1 MEALATKYRPRTFKD
16 VVCQDNIKKV
26 LTNQLET
33 GEVKQA
39 YLFCGSAGTGKTTS
53 ARIFANEVNEGK
65 GKPIEIDGASNNG
78 VDNIRQIIDDC
89 RMKSLDSKYK
99 VYIIDE
105 VHMLSIGAFNALLKV
120 LEEPPKGVI
129 FILCTTDPHKIPATI
144 LSRVQRFQFKRIPQN
159 EVIKRLEYVL
169 NEENKEIVQSCGGS
183 RDAVQDIEW
192 ARKEGINIIEH
203 DKEALEYIAK
213 LADGGMRDALMKLD
227 TVLGYTRDIT
237 LQAVLDCLGITNY
250 DYLFEIVHSIGK
262 QQAQTPVQIIDDLYK
277 QGKDLK
283 LFVKDLSKFILDLCK
298 LELTQDISC
307 TMLPPEYKR
316 KCIKLISDCGLDLLV
331 DTMDAVNKLMDKIK
345 YEQNPKSL
353 IESELIIL
361 CLG

>member
-1 MEALATKYRPRTFKD
+1 MEALATKYRPRTFND

-33 GEVKQA
+33 GEIKQA

-53 ARIFANEVNEGK
+53 ARIFASDVNGGK

-78 VDNIRQIIDDC
+78 VDNIRSIIDDC

-144 LSRVQRFQFKRIPQN
+144 LSRLQRFDFKRIPQFD
-159 EVIKRLEYVL
+159 
-169 NEENKEIVQSCGGS
+169 IVQ
-183 RDAVQDIEW
+183 RLQYILQQ
-192 ARKEGINIIEH
+192 EGKITY
-203 DKEALEYIAK
+203 DMEALEYIAK
-213 LADGGMRDALMKLD
+213 LADGGMRDAIMKLD
-227 TVLGYTRDIT
+227 TVIGYTNNIT

-250 DYLFEIVHSIGK
+250 EHLVAIVQGIINK
-262 QQAQTPVQIIDDLYK
+262 QPDEPIQIIDKIYRD
-277 QGKDLK
+277 GKDLK
-283 LFVKDLSKFILDLCK
+283 LFVKDLNKFILDLCK
-298 LELTQDISC
+298 LSITRNKELTMIPTDI
-307 TMLPPEYKR
+307 MR
-316 KCIKLISDCGLDLLV
+316 KCIHIATNTPKYQLV
-331 DTMDAVNKLMDKIK
+331 DILDAINNLLDKIK
-345 YEQNPKSL
+345 YEQNPKNL

-361 CLG
+361 CLK

>member
-1 MEALATKYRPRTFKD
+1 MEALATKYRPRTFKE

-53 ARIFANEVNEGK
+53 ARIFANEVNAGK

-78 VDNIRQIIDDC
+78 VDNIRNIIDDC

-159 EVIKRLEYVL
+159 DVVKRLQYVL
-169 NEENKEIVQSCGGS
+169 Q
-183 RDAVQDIEW
+183 Q
-192 ARKEGINIIEH
+192 EGKITY
-203 DKEALEYIAK
+203 DMEALQYIAK

-227 TVLGYTRDIT
+227 TVLGYTHEIT
-237 LQAVLDCLGITNY
+237 MEAVLDCLGITNY
-250 DYLFEIVHSIGK
+250 DYLFKIVSSVIK
-262 QQAQTPVQIIDDLYK
+262 QDATTPVQLIDDLYK

-298 LELTQDISC
+298 LELTQDINT
-307 TMLPPEYKR
+307 TMIPPELKT
-316 KCIKLISDCGLDLLV
+316 KCTKLLCKCDLDLLV
-331 DTMDAVNKLMDKIK
+331 DIMDAVNKLMDKIK

>member
-26 LTNQLET
+26 LTNQLDT

-53 ARIFANEVNEGK
+53 ARIFANEVNGGK

-159 EVIKRLEYVL
+159 EVVNRLEYIL
-169 NEENKEIVQSCGGS
+169 VQ
-183 RDAVQDIEW
+183 
-192 ARKEGINIIEH
+192 EGILTYNVVAI
-203 DKEALEYIAK
+203 EYIAK
-213 LADGGMRDALMKLD
+213 LADGGMRDAIMKLD
-227 TVLGYTRDIT
+227 TVLGYTHEIT
-237 LQAVLDCLGITNY
+237 MEAVLDCLGITNY
-250 DYLFEIVHSIGK
+250 DYLFKIVSSIIK
-262 QQAQTPVQIIDDLYK
+262 QDATTPMQLIDDLYK

-298 LELTQDISC
+298 LELTQDINT
-307 TMLPPEYKR
+307 TMIPPELKT
-316 KCIKLISDCGLDLLV
+316 KCTQLLCKCDLDLLV
-331 DTMDAVNKLMDKIK
+331 DIMDAVNKLMDKIK

>member
-1 MEALATKYRPRTFKD
+1 MEALATKYRPRTFKE

-26 LTNQLET
+26 LTNQLDT

-53 ARIFANEVNEGK
+53 ARIFANEVNGGK

-78 VDNIRQIIDDC
+78 VDNIRNIIDDR

-159 EVIKRLEYVL
+159 EVVKRLQYVL
-169 NEENKEIVQSCGGS
+169 Q
-183 RDAVQDIEW
+183 Q
-192 ARKEGINIIEH
+192 EGKITY
-203 DKEALEYIAK
+203 DMEALQYIAK

-227 TVLGYTRDIT
+227 TVLGYTTEIT
-237 LQAVLDCLGITNY
+237 MEAVLDCLGITNY
-250 DYLFEIVHSIGK
+250 DYLFKIVSSIIK
-262 QQAQTPVQIIDDLYK
+262 QDATTPMQLIDDLYK

-298 LELTQDISC
+298 LELTQDINT
-307 TMLPPEYKR
+307 TMIPPELKT
-316 KCIKLISDCGLDLLV
+316 KCTRLLCKCDLDLLV
-331 DTMDAVNKLMDKIK
+331 DIMDAVNKLMDKIK

>member
-1 MEALATKYRPRTFKD
+1 MEALATKYRPRTFKE

-26 LTNQLET
+26 LTNQLDT

-39 YLFCGSAGTGKTTS
+39 YLLCGSAGTGKTTS
-53 ARIFANEVNEGK
+53 ARMFANEVNGGK
-65 GKPIEIDGASNNG
+65 GKPIEVDGASNNG

-159 EVIKRLEYVL
+159 EVVKRLQYVL
-169 NEENKEIVQSCGGS
+169 Q
-183 RDAVQDIEW
+183 Q
-192 ARKEGINIIEH
+192 EGKITY
-203 DKEALEYIAK
+203 DMEALQYIAK

-227 TVLGYTRDIT
+227 TVLGYTTEIT
-237 LQAVLDCLGITNY
+237 MEAVLDCLGITNY
-250 DYLFEIVHSIGK
+250 DYLFKIVSSIIK
-262 QQAQTPVQIIDDLYK
+262 QDATTPMQLIDDLYK

-298 LELTQDISC
+298 LELTQDINT
-307 TMLPPEYKR
+307 TMIPPELKT
-316 KCIKLISDCGLDLLV
+316 KCTQLLCKCDLDLLV
-331 DTMDAVNKLMDKIK
+331 DIMDAVNKLMDKIK

>member
-26 LTNQLET
+26 LTNQLDT

-53 ARIFANEVNEGK
+53 ARIFANEVNGGK

-78 VDNIRQIIDDC
+78 VDNIRNIIDDC

-159 EVIKRLEYVL
+159 EVVKRLQYVL
-169 NEENKEIVQSCGGS
+169 Q
-183 RDAVQDIEW
+183 Q
-192 ARKEGINIIEH
+192 EGKITY
-203 DKEALEYIAK
+203 DMEALQYIAK

-227 TVLGYTRDIT
+227 TVLGYTTDIT
-237 LQAVLDCLGITNY
+237 MEAVLDCLGITNY
-250 DYLFEIVHSIGK
+250 DYLFKIVSSIIK
-262 QQAQTPVQIIDDLYK
+262 QDATTPMQLIDDLYK

-298 LELTQDISC
+298 LELTQDINT
-307 TMLPPEYKR
+307 TMIPPELKT
-316 KCIKLISDCGLDLLV
+316 KCTQLLCKCDLDLLV
-331 DTMDAVNKLMDKIK
+331 DIMDAVNKLMDKIK

>member
-1 MEALATKYRPRTFKD
+1 MEALATKYRPRTFHD

-53 ARIFANEVNEGK
+53 ARIFANEVNQGK

-78 VDNIRQIIDDC
+78 VDNIRNIIDDC

-159 EVIKRLEYVL
+159 DVVKRLQYVL
-169 NEENKEIVQSCGGS
+169 QQEGKITYDM
-183 RDAVQDIEW
+183 DALQ
-192 ARKEGINIIEH
+192 
-203 DKEALEYIAK
+203 YIAK

-227 TVLGYTRDIT
+227 TVLGYTHEIT
-237 LQAVLDCLGITNY
+237 MEAVLDCLGITNY
-250 DYLFEIVHSIGK
+250 DYLFKIVSSVIK
-262 QQAQTPVQIIDDLYK
+262 QDATTPVQLIDDLYK

-298 LELTQDISC
+298 LELTQDINT
-307 TMLPPEYKR
+307 TMIPPELKT
-316 KCIKLISDCGLDLLV
+316 KCTKLLCKCDLDLMV
-331 DTMDAVNKLMDKIK
+331 DIMDAVNKLMDKIK

>member
-39 YLFCGSAGTGKTTS
+39 YLFAGSAGTGKTTS
-53 ARIFANEVNEGK
+53 ARIFANEVNGGK

-78 VDNIRQIIDDC
+78 VDNIRNIIDDC

-159 EVIKRLEYVL
+159 EVVKRLQYVL
-169 NEENKEIVQSCGGS
+169 QQEGKITYDM
-183 RDAVQDIEW
+183 DALQ
-192 ARKEGINIIEH
+192 
-203 DKEALEYIAK
+203 YIAK

-227 TVLGYTRDIT
+227 TVLGYTTEIT
-237 LQAVLDCLGITNY
+237 MEAVLDCLGITNY
-250 DYLFEIVHSIGK
+250 DYLFKIVSSIIK
-262 QQAQTPVQIIDDLYK
+262 QDATTPMQLIDDLYK

-298 LELTQDISC
+298 LELTQDINT
-307 TMLPPEYKR
+307 TMIPPELKT
-316 KCIKLISDCGLDLLV
+316 KCTQLLCKCDLDLLV
-331 DTMDAVNKLMDKIK
+331 DIMDAVNKLMDKIK

>member
-1 MEALATKYRPRTFKD
+1 MEALATKYRPRTFKE

-26 LTNQLET
+26 LTNQLDT

-53 ARIFANEVNEGK
+53 ARIFANEVNGGK

-78 VDNIRQIIDDC
+78 VDNIRNIIDDC

-144 LSRVQRFQFKRIPQN
+144 LSRVQRFQFKRIPQPN
-159 EVIKRLEYVL
+159 VVERLCYILE
-169 NEENKEIVQSCGGS
+169 
-183 RDAVQDIEW
+183 
-192 ARKEGINIIEH
+192 KEGILDVEP
-203 DKEALEYIAK
+203 DAVEYIAK
-213 LADGGMRDALMKLD
+213 LADGGMRDAIMKLD
-227 TVLGYTRDIT
+227 TVLGYTKEIT
-237 LQAVLDCLGITNY
+237 LQSVLECLGITNY
-250 DYLFEIVHSIGK
+250 DYLFEIVQSIGK
-262 QQAQTPVQIIDDLYK
+262 QEAQTPVQIIDDIYK

-316 KCIKLISDCGLDLLV
+316 KCTKLICNCGLDLLV
-331 DTMDAVNKLMDKIK
+331 DTMDAVNKLMDRIK

-353 IESELIIL
+353 IESELILL
-361 CLG
+361 CLR

>member
-39 YLFCGSAGTGKTTS
+39 YLFAGSAGTGKTTS
-53 ARIFANEVNEGK
+53 ARIFANEVNGGK

-78 VDNIRQIIDDC
+78 VDNIRNIIDDC

-159 EVIKRLEYVL
+159 EVVNRLQYVL
-169 NEENKEIVQSCGGS
+169 QQEGKITYDM
-183 RDAVQDIEW
+183 DALQ
-192 ARKEGINIIEH
+192 
-203 DKEALEYIAK
+203 YIAK

-227 TVLGYTRDIT
+227 TVLGYTTEIT
-237 LQAVLDCLGITNY
+237 MEAVLDCLGITNY
-250 DYLFEIVHSIGK
+250 DYLFKIVSSIIK
-262 QQAQTPVQIIDDLYK
+262 QDATTPMQLIDDLYK

-298 LELTQDISC
+298 LELTQDINT
-307 TMLPPEYKR
+307 TMIPPELKT
-316 KCIKLISDCGLDLLV
+316 KCTQLLCKCDLDLLV
-331 DTMDAVNKLMDKIK
+331 DIMDAVNKLMDKIK

>member
-26 LTNQLET
+26 LTNQLDT

-39 YLFCGSAGTGKTTS
+39 YLFAGSAGTGKTTS
-53 ARIFANEVNEGK
+53 ARIFANEVNKGK

-78 VDNIRQIIDDC
+78 VDNIRNIIDDC

-159 EVIKRLEYVL
+159 EVVNRLQYVL
-169 NEENKEIVQSCGGS
+169 Q
-183 RDAVQDIEW
+183 Q
-192 ARKEGINIIEH
+192 EGKITY
-203 DKEALEYIAK
+203 DMEALQYIAK

-227 TVLGYTRDIT
+227 TVLGYTTEIT
-237 LQAVLDCLGITNY
+237 MEAVLDCLGITNY
-250 DYLFEIVHSIGK
+250 DYLFKIVSSIIK
-262 QQAQTPVQIIDDLYK
+262 QDATTPMQLIDDLYK

-298 LELTQDISC
+298 LELTQDINT
-307 TMLPPEYKR
+307 TMIPPELKT
-316 KCIKLISDCGLDLLV
+316 KCTQLLCKCDLDLLV
-331 DTMDAVNKLMDKIK
+331 DIMDAVNKLMDKIK

>member
-1 MEALATKYRPRTFKD
+1 MEALATKYRPRTFKE

-26 LTNQLET
+26 LTNQLDT

-53 ARIFANEVNEGK
+53 ARIFANEVNGGK

-78 VDNIRQIIDDC
+78 VDNIRNIIDDC

-129 FILCTTDPHKIPATI
+129 FILCTTDPHKIPTTI

-159 EVIKRLEYVL
+159 EVVKRLQYVL
-169 NEENKEIVQSCGGS
+169 Q
-183 RDAVQDIEW
+183 Q
-192 ARKEGINIIEH
+192 EGKITY
-203 DKEALEYIAK
+203 DMEALQYIAK

-227 TVLGYTRDIT
+227 TVLGYTHEIT
-237 LQAVLDCLGITNY
+237 MEAVLDCLGITNY
-250 DYLFEIVHSIGK
+250 DYLFKIVSSIIK
-262 QQAQTPVQIIDDLYK
+262 QDATTPMQLIDDLYK

-298 LELTQDISC
+298 LELTQDINT
-307 TMLPPEYKR
+307 TMIPPELKT
-316 KCIKLISDCGLDLLV
+316 KCTQLLCKCDLDLLV
-331 DTMDAVNKLMDKIK
+331 DIMDAVNKLMDKIK

>member
-1 MEALATKYRPRTFKD
+1 MEALATKYRPRTFKE

-26 LTNQLET
+26 LTNQLDT

-39 YLFCGSAGTGKTTS
+39 YLFSGSAGTGKTTS

-78 VDNIRQIIDDC
+78 VDNIRNIIDDC

-159 EVIKRLEYVL
+159 EVVKRLQYVL
-169 NEENKEIVQSCGGS
+169 Q
-183 RDAVQDIEW
+183 Q
-192 ARKEGINIIEH
+192 EGKITY
-203 DKEALEYIAK
+203 DMEALQYIAK

-227 TVLGYTRDIT
+227 TVLGYTTDIT
-237 LQAVLDCLGITNY
+237 MEAVLDCLGITNY
-250 DYLFEIVHSIGK
+250 DYLFKIVSSIIK
-262 QQAQTPVQIIDDLYK
+262 QDATTPMQLIDDLYK

-298 LELTQDISC
+298 LELTQDINT
-307 TMLPPEYKR
+307 TMIPPELKT
-316 KCIKLISDCGLDLLV
+316 KCTQLLCKCDLDLLV
-331 DTMDAVNKLMDKIK
+331 DIMDVVNKLMDKIK

>member
-1 MEALATKYRPRTFKD
+1 M
-16 VVCQDNIKKV
+16 CQDNIKKV
-26 LTNQLET
+26 LTNQLDT

-53 ARIFANEVNEGK
+53 ARIFANEVNGGK

-78 VDNIRQIIDDC
+78 VDNIRNIIDDC

-159 EVIKRLEYVL
+159 EVVKRLQYVL
-169 NEENKEIVQSCGGS
+169 Q
-183 RDAVQDIEW
+183 Q
-192 ARKEGINIIEH
+192 EGKITY
-203 DKEALEYIAK
+203 DMEALQYIAK

-227 TVLGYTRDIT
+227 TVLGYTHEIT
-237 LQAVLDCLGITNY
+237 MEAVLDCLGITNY
-250 DYLFEIVHSIGK
+250 DYLFKIVSSIIK
-262 QQAQTPVQIIDDLYK
+262 QDATTPMQLIDDLYK

-298 LELTQDISC
+298 LELTQDINT
-307 TMLPPEYKR
+307 TMIPPELKT
-316 KCIKLISDCGLDLLV
+316 KCTRLLCKCDLDLLV
-331 DTMDAVNKLMDKIK
+331 DIMDAVNKLMDKIK

>member
-26 LTNQLET
+26 LTNQLDT

-53 ARIFANEVNEGK
+53 ARIFANEVNGGK

-78 VDNIRQIIDDC
+78 VDNIRNIIDDC

-159 EVIKRLEYVL
+159 EVVKRLQYVL
-169 NEENKEIVQSCGGS
+169 Q
-183 RDAVQDIEW
+183 Q
-192 ARKEGINIIEH
+192 EGKITY
-203 DKEALEYIAK
+203 DKEALQYIAK

-227 TVLGYTRDIT
+227 TVLGYTNEIT
-237 LQAVLDCLGITNY
+237 MEAVLDCLGITNY
-250 DYLFEIVHSIGK
+250 DYLFKIVSSIIK
-262 QQAQTPVQIIDDLYK
+262 QDATTPMQLIDDLYK

-298 LELTQDISC
+298 LELTQDINT
-307 TMLPPEYKR
+307 TMIPPELKT
-316 KCIKLISDCGLDLLV
+316 KCTRLLCKCDLDLLV
-331 DTMDAVNKLMDKIK
+331 DIMDAVNKLMDKIK

>member
-1 MEALATKYRPRTFKD
+1 MEALATKYRPRTFKE

-26 LTNQLET
+26 LTNQLDT

-53 ARIFANEVNEGK
+53 ARIFANEVNGGK

-78 VDNIRQIIDDC
+78 VDNIRNIIDDC

-159 EVIKRLEYVL
+159 EVVKRLQYVL
-169 NEENKEIVQSCGGS
+169 QQEGKITYDM
-183 RDAVQDIEW
+183 DALQ
-192 ARKEGINIIEH
+192 
-203 DKEALEYIAK
+203 YIAK

-227 TVLGYTRDIT
+227 TVLGYTTEIT
-237 LQAVLDCLGITNY
+237 MEAVLDCLGITNY
-250 DYLFEIVHSIGK
+250 DYLFKIVSSIIK
-262 QQAQTPVQIIDDLYK
+262 QDATTPMQLIDDLYK

-298 LELTQDISC
+298 LELTQDINT
-307 TMLPPEYKR
+307 TMIPPELKT
-316 KCIKLISDCGLDLLV
+316 KCTQLLCKCDLDLLV
-331 DTMDAVNKLMDKIK
+331 DIMDAVNKLMDKIK

>member
-1 MEALATKYRPRTFKD
+1 MEALATKYRPKTFHD

-53 ARIFANEVNEGK
+53 ARIFANEVNQGK

-78 VDNIRQIIDDC
+78 VDNIRNIIDDC

-159 EVIKRLEYVL
+159 EVVKRLQYVL
-169 NEENKEIVQSCGGS
+169 QQEGKITYDM
-183 RDAVQDIEW
+183 DALQ
-192 ARKEGINIIEH
+192 
-203 DKEALEYIAK
+203 YIAK

-227 TVLGYTRDIT
+227 TVLGYTHEIT
-237 LQAVLDCLGITNY
+237 MEAVLDCLGITNY
-250 DYLFEIVHSIGK
+250 DYLFKIVSSVIK
-262 QQAQTPVQIIDDLYK
+262 QDATTPVQLIDDLYK

-298 LELTQDISC
+298 LELTQDINT
-307 TMLPPEYKR
+307 TMIPPELKT
-316 KCIKLISDCGLDLLV
+316 KCTQLLCKCDLDLLV
-331 DTMDAVNKLMDKIK
+331 DIMDAVNKLMDKIK

>member
-26 LTNQLET
+26 LTNQLDT

-39 YLFCGSAGTGKTTS
+39 YLFCGSSGTGKTTS
-53 ARIFANEVNEGK
+53 ARIFANEVNGGK

-78 VDNIRQIIDDC
+78 VDNIRNIIDDC

-159 EVIKRLEYVL
+159 EVVKRLQYVL
-169 NEENKEIVQSCGGS
+169 Q
-183 RDAVQDIEW
+183 Q
-192 ARKEGINIIEH
+192 EGKITY
-203 DKEALEYIAK
+203 DMEALQYIAK

-227 TVLGYTRDIT
+227 TVLGYTTEIT
-237 LQAVLDCLGITNY
+237 MEAVLDCLGITNY
-250 DYLFEIVHSIGK
+250 DYLFKIVSSIIK
-262 QQAQTPVQIIDDLYK
+262 QDATTPMQLIDDLYK

-298 LELTQDISC
+298 LELTQDINT
-307 TMLPPEYKR
+307 TMIPPELKT
-316 KCIKLISDCGLDLLV
+316 KCTQLLCKCDLDLLV
-331 DTMDAVNKLMDKIK
+331 DIMDAVNKLMDKIK

>member
-1 MEALATKYRPRTFKD
+1 MEALATKYRPQHFED

-33 GEVKQA
+33 GEIKQA

-53 ARIFANEVNEGK
+53 ARIFANDVNGGK

-78 VDNIRQIIDDC
+78 VDNIRSIIDDC

-144 LSRVQRFQFKRIPQN
+144 LSRLQRFDFKRIPQFD
-159 EVIKRLEYVL
+159 
-169 NEENKEIVQSCGGS
+169 IVQ
-183 RDAVQDIEW
+183 RLQYILQQ
-192 ARKEGINIIEH
+192 EGILTYNV
-203 DKEALEYIAK
+203 EAIEYIAK
-213 LADGGMRDALMKLD
+213 LADGGMRDAIMKLD
-227 TVLGYTRDIT
+227 TVLGYTTEIT

-250 DYLFEIVHSIGK
+250 EHLVTIVQSIISK
-262 QQAQTPVQIIDDLYK
+262 QPNEPIQIIDKIYRD
-277 QGKDLK
+277 GKDLK
-283 LFVKDLSKFILDLCK
+283 LFVKDLNKFVLDLCK
-298 LELTQDISC
+298 LSITHNKELTMIPTDI
-307 TMLPPEYKR
+307 MR
-316 KCIKLISDCGLDLLV
+316 QCIHIATNTPKYQLV
-331 DTMDAVNKLMDKIK
+331 DILDAINNLLDKIK
-345 YEQNPKSL
+345 YEQNPKNL
-353 IESELIIL
+353 IESELILL
-361 CLG
+361 CLK

>member
-1 MEALATKYRPRTFKD
+1 MEALATKYRPRTFKE

-53 ARIFANEVNEGK
+53 ARIFANEVNGGK

-78 VDNIRQIIDDC
+78 VDNIRNIIDDC

-159 EVIKRLEYVL
+159 EVVKRLQYVL
-169 NEENKEIVQSCGGS
+169 Q
-183 RDAVQDIEW
+183 Q
-192 ARKEGINIIEH
+192 EGKITY
-203 DKEALEYIAK
+203 DMEALQYIAK

-227 TVLGYTRDIT
+227 TVLGYTTEIT
-237 LQAVLDCLGITNY
+237 MEAVLDCLGITNY
-250 DYLFEIVHSIGK
+250 DYLFKIVSSIIK
-262 QQAQTPVQIIDDLYK
+262 QDATTPMQLIDDLYK

-298 LELTQDISC
+298 LELTQDINT
-307 TMLPPEYKR
+307 TMIPPELKT
-316 KCIKLISDCGLDLLV
+316 KCTQLLCKCDLDLLV
-331 DTMDAVNKLMDKIK
+331 DIMDAVNKLMDKIK

>member
-1 MEALATKYRPRTFKD
+1 MMNLAVKYRPEHFED
-16 VVCQDNIKKV
+16 VVCQDNVKKV

-33 GEVKQA
+33 NEVKQA
-39 YLFCGSAGTGKTTS
+39 YLFCGSSGTGKTTS
-53 ARIFANEVNEGK
+53 ARIFANEVNGGK

-78 VDNIRQIIDDC
+78 VDNIRNIIDDC

-144 LSRVQRFQFKRIPQN
+144 LSRVQRFQFKRIPQD
-159 EVIKRLEYVL
+159 EVVKRLQYVL
-169 NEENKEIVQSCGGS
+169 QQEGKITYDM
-183 RDAVQDIEW
+183 DALQ
-192 ARKEGINIIEH
+192 
-203 DKEALEYIAK
+203 YIAK

-227 TVLGYTRDIT
+227 TVLGYTNEIT
-237 LQAVLDCLGITNY
+237 MEAVLDCLGITNY
-250 DYLFEIVHSIGK
+250 DYLFKIVSSIIK
-262 QQAQTPVQIIDDLYK
+262 QDATTPMQLIDDLYK

-298 LELTQDISC
+298 LELTQDINT
-307 TMLPPEYKR
+307 TMIPPELKT
-316 KCIKLISDCGLDLLV
+316 KCTQLLCKCDLDLLV
-331 DTMDAVNKLMDKIK
+331 DIMDAVNKLMDKIK

>member
-26 LTNQLET
+26 LTNQLDT
-33 GEVKQA
+33 GEVKQV

-53 ARIFANEVNEGK
+53 ARIFANEVNGGK

-78 VDNIRQIIDDC
+78 VDNIRNIIDDC

-144 LSRVQRFQFKRIPQN
+144 LSRVQRFQFKRILQN
-159 EVIKRLEYVL
+159 EVVKRLQYVL
-169 NEENKEIVQSCGGS
+169 Q
-183 RDAVQDIEW
+183 Q
-192 ARKEGINIIEH
+192 EGKITY
-203 DKEALEYIAK
+203 DMEALQYIAK

-227 TVLGYTRDIT
+227 TVLGYTTEIT
-237 LQAVLDCLGITNY
+237 MEAVLDCLGITNY
-250 DYLFEIVHSIGK
+250 DYLFKIVSSIIK
-262 QQAQTPVQIIDDLYK
+262 QDATTPMQLIDDLYK

-298 LELTQDISC
+298 LELTQDINT
-307 TMLPPEYKR
+307 TMIPPELKT
-316 KCIKLISDCGLDLLV
+316 KCTQLLCKCDLDLLV
-331 DTMDAVNKLMDKIK
+331 DIMDVVNKLMDKIK

>member
-1 MEALATKYRPRTFKD
+1 M
-16 VVCQDNIKKV
+16 CQDNIKKV
-26 LTNQLET
+26 LTNQLDT

-53 ARIFANEVNEGK
+53 ARIFANEVNAGK

-78 VDNIRQIIDDC
+78 VDNIRNIIDDC

-159 EVIKRLEYVL
+159 EVVKRLQYVL
-169 NEENKEIVQSCGGS
+169 Q
-183 RDAVQDIEW
+183 Q
-192 ARKEGINIIEH
+192 EGKITY
-203 DKEALEYIAK
+203 DMEALQYIAK

-227 TVLGYTRDIT
+227 TVLGYTTEIT
-237 LQAVLDCLGITNY
+237 MEAVLDCLGITNY
-250 DYLFEIVHSIGK
+250 DYLFKIVSSIIK
-262 QQAQTPVQIIDDLYK
+262 QDATTPMQLIDDLYK

-298 LELTQDISC
+298 LELTQDINT
-307 TMLPPEYKR
+307 TMIPPELKT
-316 KCIKLISDCGLDLLV
+316 KCTQLLCKCDLDLLV
-331 DTMDAVNKLMDKIK
+331 DIMDAVNKLMDKIK

>member
-1 MEALATKYRPRTFKD
+1 MEALATKYRPRTFAD

-26 LTNQLET
+26 LTNQLDT

-53 ARIFANEVNEGK
+53 ARIFANEVNGGK

-78 VDNIRQIIDDC
+78 VDNIRNIIDDC

-159 EVIKRLEYVL
+159 EVVKRLQYVL
-169 NEENKEIVQSCGGS
+169 Q
-183 RDAVQDIEW
+183 Q
-192 ARKEGINIIEH
+192 EGKITY
-203 DKEALEYIAK
+203 DMEALQYIAK

-227 TVLGYTRDIT
+227 TVLGYTTEIT
-237 LQAVLDCLGITNY
+237 MEAVLDCLGITNY
-250 DYLFEIVHSIGK
+250 DYLFKIVSSIIK
-262 QQAQTPVQIIDDLYK
+262 QDATTPMQLIDDLYK

-298 LELTQDISC
+298 LELTQDINT
-307 TMLPPEYKR
+307 TMIPPELKT
-316 KCIKLISDCGLDLLV
+316 KCTQLLCKCDLDLLV
-331 DTMDAVNKLMDKIK
+331 DIMDAVNKLMDKIK

>member
-1 MEALATKYRPRTFKD
+1 MEALATKYRPRTFKE

-26 LTNQLET
+26 LTNQLDT

-39 YLFCGSAGTGKTTS
+39 YLFSGSAGTGKTTS
-53 ARIFANEVNEGK
+53 ARIFANEVNGGK

-78 VDNIRQIIDDC
+78 VDNIRNIIDDC

-159 EVIKRLEYVL
+159 EVVKRLQYVL
-169 NEENKEIVQSCGGS
+169 Q
-183 RDAVQDIEW
+183 Q
-192 ARKEGINIIEH
+192 EGKITY
-203 DKEALEYIAK
+203 DMEALQYIAK

-227 TVLGYTRDIT
+227 TVLGYTTEIT
-237 LQAVLDCLGITNY
+237 MEAVLDCLGITNY
-250 DYLFEIVHSIGK
+250 DYLFKIVSSIIK
-262 QQAQTPVQIIDDLYK
+262 QDATTPMQLIDDLYK

-298 LELTQDISC
+298 LELTQDINT
-307 TMLPPEYKR
+307 TMIPPELKT
-316 KCIKLISDCGLDLLV
+316 KCTRLLCKCDLDLLV
-331 DTMDAVNKLMDKIK
+331 DIMDAVNKLMDKIK

>member
-26 LTNQLET
+26 LTNQLDT

-53 ARIFANEVNEGK
+53 ARIFANEVNGGK

-159 EVIKRLEYVL
+159 EVVKRLQYVL
-169 NEENKEIVQSCGGS
+169 Q
-183 RDAVQDIEW
+183 Q
-192 ARKEGINIIEH
+192 EGKITY
-203 DKEALEYIAK
+203 DMEALQYIAK

-227 TVLGYTRDIT
+227 TVLGYTTEIT
-237 LQAVLDCLGITNY
+237 MEAVLDCLGITNY
-250 DYLFEIVHSIGK
+250 DYLFKIVSSIIK
-262 QQAQTPVQIIDDLYK
+262 QDATTPMQLIDDLYK

-298 LELTQDISC
+298 LELTQDINT
-307 TMLPPEYKR
+307 TMIPPELKT
-316 KCIKLISDCGLDLLV
+316 KCTQLLCKCDLDLLV
-331 DTMDAVNKLMDKIK
+331 DIMDAVNKLMDKIK

>member
-1 MEALATKYRPRTFKD
+1 MEALATKYRPRTFKE

-53 ARIFANEVNEGK
+53 ARIFANEVNAGK

-78 VDNIRQIIDDC
+78 VDNIRNIIDDC

-159 EVIKRLEYVL
+159 EVVKRLQYVL
-169 NEENKEIVQSCGGS
+169 Q
-183 RDAVQDIEW
+183 Q
-192 ARKEGINIIEH
+192 EGKITY
-203 DKEALEYIAK
+203 DMQALQYIAK

-227 TVLGYTRDIT
+227 TVLGYTTEIT
-237 LQAVLDCLGITNY
+237 MEAVLDCLGITNY
-250 DYLFEIVHSIGK
+250 DYLFKIVSSIIK
-262 QQAQTPVQIIDDLYK
+262 QDATTPMQLIDDLYK

-298 LELTQDISC
+298 LELTQDINT
-307 TMLPPEYKR
+307 TMIPPELKT
-316 KCIKLISDCGLDLLV
+316 KCTQLLCKCDLDLLV
-331 DTMDAVNKLMDKIK
+331 DIMDAVNKLMDKIK

>member
-26 LTNQLET
+26 LTNQLDT

-53 ARIFANEVNEGK
+53 ARIFANEVNGGK

-78 VDNIRQIIDDC
+78 VDNIRNIIDDC

-159 EVIKRLEYVL
+159 EVVKRLQYVL
-169 NEENKEIVQSCGGS
+169 Q
-183 RDAVQDIEW
+183 Q
-192 ARKEGINIIEH
+192 EGKITY
-203 DKEALEYIAK
+203 DMEALQYIAK

-227 TVLGYTRDIT
+227 TVLGYTSEIT
-237 LQAVLDCLGITNY
+237 MEAVLDCLGITNY
-250 DYLFEIVHSIGK
+250 DYLFKIVSSVIK
-262 QQAQTPVQIIDDLYK
+262 QDATTPMQLIDDLYK

-298 LELTQDISC
+298 LELTQDINT
-307 TMLPPEYKR
+307 TMIPPELKT
-316 KCIKLISDCGLDLLV
+316 KCTRLLCKCDLDLLV
-331 DTMDAVNKLMDKIK
+331 DIMDAVNKLMDKIK

>member
-26 LTNQLET
+26 LTNQLDT

-53 ARIFANEVNEGK
+53 ARIFANEVNAGK

-78 VDNIRQIIDDC
+78 VDNIRNIIDDC

-159 EVIKRLEYVL
+159 EVVNRLEYIL
-169 NEENKEIVQSCGGS
+169 VQ
-183 RDAVQDIEW
+183 
-192 ARKEGINIIEH
+192 EGILTYNVVAI
-203 DKEALEYIAK
+203 EYIAK
-213 LADGGMRDALMKLD
+213 LADGGMRDAIMKLD
-227 TVLGYTRDIT
+227 TVLGYTHEIT
-237 LQAVLDCLGITNY
+237 MEAVLDCLGITNY
-250 DYLFEIVHSIGK
+250 DYLFKIVSSIIK
-262 QQAQTPVQIIDDLYK
+262 QDATTPMQLIDDLYK

-298 LELTQDISC
+298 LELTQDINT
-307 TMLPPEYKR
+307 TMIPPELKT
-316 KCIKLISDCGLDLLV
+316 KCTQLLCKCDLDLLV
-331 DTMDAVNKLMDKIK
+331 DIMDAVNKLMDKIK

>member
-1 MEALATKYRPRTFKD
+1 MEALATKYRPRTFKEI
-16 VVCQDNIKKV
+16 VCQDNIKKV
-26 LTNQLET
+26 LTNQLDT

-53 ARIFANEVNEGK
+53 ARIFANEVNGGK

-159 EVIKRLEYVL
+159 EVVKRLQYVL
-169 NEENKEIVQSCGGS
+169 Q
-183 RDAVQDIEW
+183 Q
-192 ARKEGINIIEH
+192 EGKITY
-203 DKEALEYIAK
+203 DMEALQYIAK

-227 TVLGYTRDIT
+227 TVLGYTTEIT
-237 LQAVLDCLGITNY
+237 MEAVLDCLGITNY
-250 DYLFEIVHSIGK
+250 DYLFKIVSSIIK
-262 QQAQTPVQIIDDLYK
+262 QDATTPMQLIDDLYK

-298 LELTQDISC
+298 LELTQDINT
-307 TMLPPEYKR
+307 TMIPPELKT
-316 KCIKLISDCGLDLLV
+316 KCTQLLCKCDLDLLV
-331 DTMDAVNKLMDKIK
+331 DIMDAVNKLMDKIK

>member
-1 MEALATKYRPRTFKD
+1 MMNLAVKYRPERFKD
-16 VVCQDNIKKV
+16 VVCQDNVKKV
-26 LTNQLET
+26 LTNQLDT

-53 ARIFANEVNEGK
+53 ARIFANEVNGGK

-78 VDNIRQIIDDC
+78 VDNIRNIIDDC

-159 EVIKRLEYVL
+159 EVVKRLQYVL
-169 NEENKEIVQSCGGS
+169 Q
-183 RDAVQDIEW
+183 Q
-192 ARKEGINIIEH
+192 EGKITY
-203 DKEALEYIAK
+203 DMEALQYIAK

-227 TVLGYTRDIT
+227 TVLGYTNEIT
-237 LQAVLDCLGITNY
+237 MEAVLDCLGITNY
-250 DYLFEIVHSIGK
+250 DYLFKIVSSIIK
-262 QQAQTPVQIIDDLYK
+262 QDATTPMQLIDDLYK

-298 LELTQDISC
+298 LELTQDINT
-307 TMLPPEYKR
+307 TMIPPELKT
-316 KCIKLISDCGLDLLV
+316 KCTRLLCKCDLDLLV
-331 DTMDAVNKLMDKIK
+331 DIMDAVNKLMDKIK

>member
-1 MEALATKYRPRTFKD
+1 MEALATKYRPRTFKE

-26 LTNQLET
+26 LTNQLDT

-39 YLFCGSAGTGKTTS
+39 YLFSGSAGTGKTTS
-53 ARIFANEVNEGK
+53 ARIFANEVNKGK

-78 VDNIRQIIDDC
+78 VDNIRNIIDDC

-159 EVIKRLEYVL
+159 EVVKRLQYVL
-169 NEENKEIVQSCGGS
+169 Q
-183 RDAVQDIEW
+183 Q
-192 ARKEGINIIEH
+192 EGKITY
-203 DKEALEYIAK
+203 DMEALQYIAK

-227 TVLGYTRDIT
+227 TVLGYTNEIT
-237 LQAVLDCLGITNY
+237 MEAVLDCLGITNY
-250 DYLFEIVHSIGK
+250 DYLFKIVSSIIK
-262 QQAQTPVQIIDDLYK
+262 QDATTPMQLIDDLYK

-298 LELTQDISC
+298 LELTQDINT
-307 TMLPPEYKR
+307 TMIPPELKT
-316 KCIKLISDCGLDLLV
+316 KCTQLLCKCDLDLLV
-331 DTMDAVNKLMDKIK
+331 DIMDAVNKLMDKIK

>member
-1 MEALATKYRPRTFKD
+1 MEALATKYRPRTFKE

-26 LTNQLET
+26 LTNQLDT

-53 ARIFANEVNEGK
+53 ARIFANEVNGGK

-78 VDNIRQIIDDC
+78 VDNIRNIIDDC

-129 FILCTTDPHKIPATI
+129 FILCTTDPHKIPTTI

-159 EVIKRLEYVL
+159 EVVKRLQYVL
-169 NEENKEIVQSCGGS
+169 Q
-183 RDAVQDIEW
+183 Q
-192 ARKEGINIIEH
+192 EGKITY
-203 DKEALEYIAK
+203 DMEALQYIAK

-227 TVLGYTRDIT
+227 TVLGYTTEIT
-237 LQAVLDCLGITNY
+237 MEAVLDCLGITNY
-250 DYLFEIVHSIGK
+250 DYLFKIVSSIIK
-262 QQAQTPVQIIDDLYK
+262 QDATTPMQLIDDLYK

-298 LELTQDISC
+298 LELTQDINT
-307 TMLPPEYKR
+307 TMIPPELKT
-316 KCIKLISDCGLDLLV
+316 KCTRLLCKCDLDLLV
-331 DTMDAVNKLMDKIK
+331 DIMDAVNKLMDKIK

>member
-1 MEALATKYRPRTFKD
+1 MEALATKYRPRTFND

-26 LTNQLET
+26 LTNQLDT
-33 GEVKQA
+33 GEIKQA

-53 ARIFANEVNEGK
+53 ARIFASDVNGGK

-78 VDNIRQIIDDC
+78 VDNIRSIIDDC

-144 LSRVQRFQFKRIPQN
+144 LSRLQRFDFKRIPQFD
-159 EVIKRLEYVL
+159 
-169 NEENKEIVQSCGGS
+169 IVQRLQYILQQEGNITY
-183 RDAVQDIEW
+183 DI
-192 ARKEGINIIEH
+192 
-203 DKEALEYIAK
+203 EALEYIAK
-213 LADGGMRDALMKLD
+213 LADGGMRDAIMKLD
-227 TVLGYTRDIT
+227 TVIGYTNNIT

-250 DYLFEIVHSIGK
+250 EHLVAIVQGIINK
-262 QQAQTPVQIIDDLYK
+262 QPNEPIQIIDKIYRD
-277 QGKDLK
+277 GKDLK
-283 LFVKDLSKFILDLCK
+283 LFVKDLNKFVLDLCK
-298 LELTQDISC
+298 LSITRNKELTMIPTDI
-307 TMLPPEYKR
+307 MR
-316 KCIKLISDCGLDLLV
+316 KCIHIATNTPNYQLV
-331 DTMDAVNKLMDKIK
+331 DILDAINNLLDKIK
-345 YEQNPKSL
+345 YEQNPKNL

-361 CLG
+361 CLK

>member
-1 MEALATKYRPRTFKD
+1 MEALATKYRPRTFSD

-26 LTNQLET
+26 LTNQLDT
-33 GEVKQA
+33 GEIKQA

-53 ARIFANEVNEGK
+53 ARIFASDVNGGK

-78 VDNIRQIIDDC
+78 VDNIRSIIDDC

-144 LSRVQRFQFKRIPQN
+144 LSRLQRFDFKRIPQFDIVN
-159 EVIKRLEYVL
+159 RLKCILQQEGNITY
-169 NEENKEIVQSCGGS
+169 
-183 RDAVQDIEW
+183 DI
-192 ARKEGINIIEH
+192 
-203 DKEALEYIAK
+203 EALEYIAK
-213 LADGGMRDALMKLD
+213 LADGGMRDAIMKLD
-227 TVLGYTRDIT
+227 TVIGYTNNIT

-250 DYLFEIVHSIGK
+250 EHLVAIVQGIINK
-262 QQAQTPVQIIDDLYK
+262 QPNDPIQIIDKIYRD
-277 QGKDLK
+277 GKDLK
-283 LFVKDLSKFILDLCK
+283 LFVKDLNKFVLDLCK
-298 LELTQDISC
+298 LSITRNKELTMIPTDI
-307 TMLPPEYKR
+307 MR
-316 KCIKLISDCGLDLLV
+316 KCIHIATNTPKYQLV
-331 DTMDAVNKLMDKIK
+331 DILDAINNLLDKIK
-345 YEQNPKSL
+345 YEQNPKNL

-361 CLG
+361 CLK

>member
-26 LTNQLET
+26 LTNQLDT

-53 ARIFANEVNEGK
+53 ARIFANEVNGGK

-78 VDNIRQIIDDC
+78 VDNIRNIIDDC

-159 EVIKRLEYVL
+159 EVVKRLQYVL
-169 NEENKEIVQSCGGS
+169 Q
-183 RDAVQDIEW
+183 Q
-192 ARKEGINIIEH
+192 EGKITY
-203 DKEALEYIAK
+203 DMEALQYIAK

-227 TVLGYTRDIT
+227 TVLGYTTDIT
-237 LQAVLDCLGITNY
+237 MEAVLDCLGITNY
-250 DYLFEIVHSIGK
+250 DYLFKIVSSIIK
-262 QQAQTPVQIIDDLYK
+262 QDATTPMQLIDDLYK

-298 LELTQDISC
+298 LELTQDINT
-307 TMLPPEYKR
+307 TMIPPELKT
-316 KCIKLISDCGLDLLV
+316 KCTRLLCKCDLDLLV
-331 DTMDAVNKLMDKIK
+331 DIMDAVNKLMDKIK